1 MPTFGAIDVGTNTVR
16 LLVADAEGP
25 GAYRVRHHEQAIT
38 RLGEGLE
45 GTGRLS
51 PAAIERTVAAVARY
65 AAAAR
70 GLGAVAVRAV
80 ATSAAREGAN
90 REAFLAAAAAAAA
103 GCAVTLVDPEE
114 EARLTTLGALHLLP
128 RRGGRCLVIDIG
140 GGSTEFTLT
149 TGSQPRQSVSLP
161 LGVVKLTE
169 RFFRDDPPAAGAL
182 RACAVFVRVAVAAG
196 VPFQPPLR
204 SVEAIGTG
212 GTATTLAALDLG
224 LDPYDA
230 ERVTGYRLGTRRI
243 RDLLA
248 RLAATPLG
256 ARQRLPGLEPGRA
269 DVIVAGTCLLAE
281 ALDLLGFDDLTVT
294 DGGLREGLLLDLLAR
309 QFAPAA
315 PPPGGGGGVGP
326 GPSLAP

>member
-25 GAYRVRHHEQAIT
+25 GAYRVRHQEQAIT

-45 GTGRLS
+45 GTGRLA
-51 PAAIERTVAAVARY
+51 PVAIARTVAAVARY
-65 AAAAR
+65 AETAR
-70 GLGAVAVRAV
+70 HLGAVAVRAV

-90 REAFLAAAAAAAA
+90 REAFLAAAAAA
-103 GCAVTLVDPEE
+103 GCAVTVVDPEE

-149 TGSQPRQSVSLP
+149 TGSAPRQSVSLP

-169 RFFRDDPPAAGAL
+169 RFFPEDPPPAEAL
-182 RACAVFVRVAVAAG
+182 AACAAHVRQAVTAG

-224 LDPYDA
+224 LDPYDPD
-230 ERVTGYRLGTRRI
+230 RVTGYRLGVGRI
-243 RDLLA
+243 HDLLR

-281 ALDLLGFDDLTVT
+281 ALDILGFDGLTVT
-294 DGGLREGLLLDLLAR
+294 DGGLREGVLLDTLAR
-309 QFAPAA
+309 RLAPAG
-315 PPPGGGGGVGP
+315 PRPGG
-326 GPSLAP
+326 

>member
-1 MPTFGAIDVGTNTVR
+1 MPTVAAIDVGTNTVR

-25 GAYRVRHHEQAIT
+25 GAYRVRHQEQAIT

-45 GTGRLS
+45 GTGRLA

-70 GLGAVAVRAV
+70 HLGAVAVRAV
-80 ATSAAREGAN
+80 ATSAAREAAN
-90 REAFLAAAAAAAA
+90 REAFLAAAAAA
-103 GCAVTLVDPEE
+103 GCAVTVVDPEE

-149 TGSQPRQSVSLP
+149 AGSAPRQSVSLP

-169 RFFRDDPPAAGAL
+169 RLFREDPPPAEARAACAAHVREAGA
-182 RACAVFVRVAVAAG
+182 VRKAVAAG

-212 GTATTLAALDLG
+212 GTATTLAALELG
-224 LDPYDA
+224 LDPYDGD
-230 ERVTGYRLGTRRI
+230 RVTGYRLGVGRI
-243 RDLLA
+243 RGLLH

-269 DVIVAGTCLLAE
+269 DVIVAGTSLLAE
-281 ALDLLGFDDLTVT
+281 ALDVLGFDGCTVT
-294 DGGLREGLLLDLLAR
+294 DGGLREGILLDTLAR
-309 QFAPAA
+309 RLAPAG
-315 PPPGGGGGVGP
+315 PRPGG
-326 GPSLAP
+326 